1 MSVLPSWAA
10 GRWRVRNEAS
20 VAARTEEERRR
31 SLLTMIKPG
40 HFSKANDDEKRTGGV
55 QQDMGQR
62 AWIVTL
68 NADVLFSLVI

>member
-1 MSVLPSWAA
+1 VSVLTSWAA

-20 VAARTEEERRR
+20 VAARTEERRR